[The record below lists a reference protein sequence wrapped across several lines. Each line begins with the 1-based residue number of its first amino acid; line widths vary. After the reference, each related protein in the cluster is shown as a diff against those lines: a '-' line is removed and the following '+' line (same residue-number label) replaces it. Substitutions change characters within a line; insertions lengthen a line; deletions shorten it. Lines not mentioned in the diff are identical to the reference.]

1 MGNLVENN
9 SFYDALLCYSDLAF
23 YGETQDGLITSWSK
37 GAEKI
42 FGKKSE
48 DVAGKNIS
56 ALFTPDLLEE
66 ISGAKSKISQGSEN
80 ESITAKFFNETFA
93 TTIRFSIFPVKN
105 NSNEIEGFITSA
117 NEFIGENP
125 NQEIESDLQKSLKEI
140 SDYKYALDVSSIV
153 AITDQRGIIKHVNDN
168 FCRISKYTAEE
179 LIGKDHRIINSGYH
193 SKEYI
198 RNLWV
203 TIANGRIWKGELRNR
218 AKDGSYYWV
227 DTTIVPFLND
237 QGKPYQ
243 YVAIRS
249 DITSRKK
256 AESEITELN
265 EKLEARVLERTVELK
280 TLNDELES
288 FSYTISH
295 DLRAPLRAINGF
307 SYILKQS
314 IENKLDEN
322 DKTNFERIIN
332 NTTRMGRL
340 IDDLLEFSRI
350 GRKEILKTSF
360 SMKNLADDVVKEFVN
375 EDSEQKLNF
384 LNNIQH
390 DAPSDLNLLRQ
401 VWTNLIS
408 NAVKYSSLKDEIII
422 ETGSEED
429 EFGYTFIIKDNGAG
443 FDMQYADK
451 LFGVFQRLHTDRNFE
466 GIGVGLAFVKKI
478 INKHH
483 GKVWAESKVNEGAKF
498 YFTIPK

>member
-1 MGNLVENN
+1 MLH
-9 SFYDALLCYSDLAF
+9 YSGLAF
-23 YGETQDGLITSWSK
+23 YGETQEGIITSWSK

-42 FGKKSE
+42 FGQKTE
-48 DVAGKNIS
+48 DITGKNIS
-56 ALFTPDLLEE
+56 VLYSPDLLEE
-66 ISGAKSKISQGSEN
+66 ISAAKSKISRGSDN
-80 ESITAKFFNETFA
+80 EIITAKFFNENTA
-93 TTIRFSIFPVKN
+93 HTLRFSIFPVRN
-105 NSNEIEGFITSA
+105 NSQAIEGFITRA
-117 NEFIGENP
+117 EEFAGTNQ

-198 RNLWV
+198 RNLWT
-203 TIANGRIWKGELRNR
+203 TIANGRIWKGELRNK

-227 DTTIVPFLND
+227 DTTIVPFLNEL
-237 QGKPYQ
+237 GKPYQ

-265 EKLEARVLERTVELK
+265 EKLEARVLERTAELN
-280 TLNDELES
+280 TLNEELES

-314 IENKLDEN
+314 IEDKLSEN
-322 DKTNFERIIN
+322 DKANFEKIIN
-332 NTTRMGRL
+332 NTIRMGRL
-340 IDDLLEFSRI
+340 IDDLLAFSRL
-350 GRKEILKTSF
+350 GRTDLLKSPF
-360 SMKNLADDVVKEFVN
+360 SMRNLVDDVAKEFLSEN
-375 EDSEQKLNF
+375 ENK
-384 LNNIQH
+384 NIQFINSVSH
-390 DAPSDLNLLRQ
+390 TTASDLNLMRQ

-408 NAVKYSSLKDEIII
+408 NAIKYSSIREEIII
-422 ETGSEED
+422 ETGSEEND
-429 EFGYTFIIKDNGAG
+429 DSYTFYIKDNGAG
-443 FDMQYADK
+443 FDMKYADK
-451 LFGVFQRLHTDRNFE
+451 LFGVFQRLHADRQFE

-478 INKHH
+478 IYKHH
-483 GKVWAESKVNEGAKF
+483 GKVWAESRLDEGAKF
-498 YFTIPK
+498 YFTLPK